1 MVFGQGTEKLAPDT
15 PGLSLFK
22 FIYLFFV
29 GFYPLGESGCDD
41 VKGFGIASS
50 SARFGRV
57 KYVRSRCMSA
67 WRRWVKAEWL
77 CSEADEKSST
87 TTKYG
92 HLINH
97 Y

>member
-15 PGLSLFK
+15 PRLSLFK

-57 KYVRSRCMSA
+57 CAESLNVRNRAPSA
-67 WRRWVKAEWL
+67 V
-77 CSEADEKSST
+77 
-87 TTKYG
+87 
-92 HLINH
+92 I
-97 Y
+97 